1 MTKIGLLGAK
11 GRMGQS
17 ISRLLATE
25 FATVATLS
33 AAVNRGDSLDPL
45 FQTDVVIDFSSPTSF
60 LTLAEKVLSNKNGI
74 PSQLPA
80 FVIGSTGWTAAGE
93 KILLELGS
101 RAPVL
106 IASNFSTGVSA
117 LARILQQAS
126 PLLEKLG
133 YTPVLTETHH
143 EHKRD
148 APSGTA
154 LSLQKA
160 IRPSKPSSIQT
171 HSIRAGE
178 VIGDHEVT
186 FYGRNDKITIRHSAQ
201 DRSIFAHGAIQAA
214 LWLAQNR
221 NTRSLQGLLT
231 MENYFHALTERTLTH
246 E

>member
-1 MTKIGLLGAK
+1 
-11 GRMGQS
+11 MGHS
-17 ISRLLATE
+17 IVKLLATE

-33 AAVNRGDSLDPL
+33 ASVSRGDSLDPL
-45 FQTDVVIDFSSPTSF
+45 FQTEVVIDFSNPNAF
-60 LTLAEKVLSNKNGI
+60 LALADKILSNSKGV
-74 PSQLPA
+74 PPQLPA
-80 FVIGSTGWTAAGE
+80 FVIGSTGWTPEGE
-93 KILLELGS
+93 KVLAELGS
-101 RAPVL
+101 RTPVL

-133 YTPVLTETHH
+133 YTPVIIETHH
-143 EHKRD
+143 EHKID

-154 LSLQKA
+154 ISLQKA
-160 IRPSKPSSIQT
+160 IHPSRPGSIQT

-186 FYGRNDKITIRHSAQ
+186 FYGRNDQITIRHSAQ

-221 NTRSLQGLLT
+221 NTRSLHGLLS
-231 MENYFHALTERTLTH
+231 MENYFHALTERNLTH

>member
-1 MTKIGLLGAK
+1 MTKIGLLGAN

-17 ISRLLATE
+17 VSRLLATE

-33 AAVNRGDSLDPL
+33 ATVNRGDSLDPL
-45 FQTDVVIDFSSPTSF
+45 FQTDVVIDFSSPASF
-60 LTLAEKVLSNKNGI
+60 LVLAEKILSDGNEV
-74 PSQLPA
+74 PPQLPA
-80 FVIGSTGWTAAGE
+80 FVVGSTGWNTESE
-93 KILLELGS
+93 KILVRLGA

-117 LARILQQAS
+117 LARILQEAS

-133 YTPVLTETHH
+133 YTPVLVETHH
-143 EHKRD
+143 EHKLD

-178 VIGDHEVT
+178 IIGDHEIT
-186 FYGRNDKITIRHSAQ
+186 FYGRNDQITIRHSAQ

-221 NTRSLQGLLT
+221 NIRAPQGLLSL
-231 MENYFHALTERTLTH
+231 ENYFHAITERK
-246 E
+246 

>member
-1 MTKIGLLGAK
+1 MIKIGLLGAR

-45 FQTDVVIDFSSPTSF
+45 LQTDVVIDFSSPASF
-60 LTLAEKVLSNKNGI
+60 LTLAEKILSNAKGV
-74 PSQLPA
+74 PPHLPA
-80 FVIGSTGWTAAGE
+80 FVVGSTGWNAADE
-93 KILLELGS
+93 KTLIELGS

-133 YTPVLTETHH
+133 YTPVIVETHH
-143 EHKRD
+143 EHKVD

-154 LSLQKA
+154 ISLQKA
-160 IRPSKPSSIQT
+160 IRPSKPGTIQT

-186 FYGRNDKITIRHSAQ
+186 FYGKNDQITISHFAQ
-201 DRSIFAHGAIQAA
+201 NRSIFAHGAIQAA

-221 NTRSLQGLLT
+221 SMRSPQGLLS
-231 MENYFHALTERTLTH
+231 MENYFHALTERNPTH